1 MHEAKKQHET
11 SPGIKRILIVDD
23 HPVVR
28 QGLAQFINQVPDLEV
43 CAEAG
48 NVKEA
53 LEAVEK
59 QKFDLAV
66 VDMLLVNTTGIQVIE
81 KIRLRIPNLPVL
93 IFSMSDDLYYV
104 KRAFQTGA
112 RGYITKEELAEE
124 IINAIRRIL
133 DGKIYLSG
141 LVAQK
146 FPRKTL
152 ERIRAGDFDES
163 VWE

>member
-1 MHEAKKQHET
+1 MNDMKEQHET
-11 SPGIKRILIVDD
+11 SQTRKRILIVDD

-28 QGLAQFINQVPDLEV
+28 QGLAQFINLEPDLDV

-53 LEAVEK
+53 IEAVEK
-59 QKFDLAV
+59 QKFDLAI
-66 VDMLLVNTTGIQVIE
+66 VDMLLENTTGIQVTE

-93 IFSMSDDLYYV
+93 IFSMTDDLYYV

-124 IINAIRRIL
+124 IIIAIRQIL
-133 DGKIYLSG
+133 DGKIFLSAH
-141 LVAQK
+141 LAKK
-146 FPRKTL
+146 FPRRTID
-152 ERIRAGDFDES
+152 RIKAGDLDDS

>member
-1 MHEAKKQHET
+1 MNDMKEQHET
-11 SPGIKRILIVDD
+11 SQTRKRILIVDD

-28 QGLAQFINQVPDLEV
+28 QGLAQFINLEPDLDV

-53 LEAVEK
+53 IEAVEK
-59 QKFDLAV
+59 QKFDLAI
-66 VDMLLVNTTGIQVIE
+66 VDMLLENTTGIQVTE

-93 IFSMSDDLYYV
+93 IFSMTDDLYYV

-112 RGYITKEELAEE
+112 RGYITIEELAEE
-124 IINAIRRIL
+124 IIIAIRQIL
-133 DGKIYLSG
+133 DGKIFLSAH
-141 LVAQK
+141 LAKK
-146 FPRKTL
+146 FPRRTID
-152 ERIRAGDFDES
+152 RIKAGDLDDS